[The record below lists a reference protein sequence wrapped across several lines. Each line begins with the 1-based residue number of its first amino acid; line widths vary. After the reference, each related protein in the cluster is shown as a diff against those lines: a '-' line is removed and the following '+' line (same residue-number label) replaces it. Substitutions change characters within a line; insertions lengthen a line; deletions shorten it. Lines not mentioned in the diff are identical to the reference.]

1 MAILGADQTIGLFTV
16 CHCDLGYSA
25 TPPFYLDTY
34 VQPIGEVSYCQINW
48 GMTNLTN
55 LVIH

>member
-34 VQPIGEVSYCQINW
+34 VQPIGEVSYCQIN
-48 GMTNLTN
+48 
-55 LVIH
+55 